1 MSIFDV
7 NGRYAL
13 CISPQFMKILRGYY
27 DDNHDD
33 VLTPDQKAML
43 FTAMVVQPESLML
56 KVCNLIFRSLY
67 VLANWVKSV

>member
-1 MSIFDV
+1 
-7 NGRYAL
+7 
-13 CISPQFMKILRGYY
+13 MKILRGYY
-27 DDNHDD
+27 DDNNDD

-67 VLANWVKSV
+67 VLAN